1 MAKYELNQYFE
12 EPTPELVTIVSADT
26 KDDLIA
32 ALCGHIRMMSEAKG
46 LKIQMNGYYFAW
58 GNLDPDHEDF
68 LGQGL
73 VEALPIV

>member
-32 ALCGHIRMMSEAKG
+32 ALCGHIQTITEGEGA
-46 LKIQMNGYYFAW
+46 KIQMNGFYYAW
-58 GNLDPDHEDF
+58 GNLDPDHPDF
-68 LGQGL
+68 LGL
-73 VEALPIV
+73 EEIEELPIM